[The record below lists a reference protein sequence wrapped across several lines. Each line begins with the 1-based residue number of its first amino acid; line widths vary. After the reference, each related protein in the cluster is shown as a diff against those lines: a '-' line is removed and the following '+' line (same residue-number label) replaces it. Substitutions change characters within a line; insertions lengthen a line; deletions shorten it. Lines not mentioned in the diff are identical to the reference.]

1 MLETTTEYEIETL
14 PGFTEVDTN
23 TQVGNLEIIYE
34 IETLPGFT
42 EDDVNTKVGNLEIV
56 PLHPNDPLGTII
68 DR

>member
-1 MLETTTEYEIETL
+1 MPGITED
-14 PGFTEVDTN
+14 DTN
-23 TQVGNLEIIYE
+23 TKVGNLEIIYE